1 MDGKELEEIK
11 EPLTN
16 VFRDVFN
23 DESLVLRPDLT
34 ASEVEN
40 WDSLSH
46 IDLIV
51 AVERQFKVRFT
62 TAEVTSLKNVGELAI
77 LIQKKRAF
85 RS

>member
-16 VFRDVFN
+16 VFRDVFD